1 MIEIELDRLIAAH
14 RYCTDNRGQLDAS
27 KVAGCF
33 YCLETFSPREIT
45 EWIWE
50 EGTAMCP
57 KCGID
62 AVLASQ
68 TGLPVTERAFLKAMR
83 QHWFER

>member
-14 RYCTDNRGQLDAS
+14 RYCTDNRGQLDA
-27 KVAGCF
+27 GCF
-33 YCLETFSPREIT
+33 YCLETFSPWEIT

-50 EGTAMCP
+50 DGTAVCP

-62 AVLASQ
+62 AVLGSQ
-68 TGLPVTERAFLKAMR
+68 TELPVTDPACLKAMR